1 MTKINMGKDMK
12 NYSTRVLL
20 VEDEDVARKTL
31 SFYLNTIFDE
41 VIVACDGNEGSSIFK
56 NNFED
61 NKGFDLVLTDLKM
74 PNKGGISMIDD
85 IRILVPNQ
93 RFIIVSAHK
102 NEDELL
108 KLINLRVLGYF
119 VKPLNIDNMM
129 EMLKKA
135 KEEVL
140 ADNIS
145 ISEKSDLVTLNK
157 RYTYN
162 MLNDKLYNEENI
174 VKLSKKELD
183 ILKVLIDNL
192 GEVVPVEKF
201 KEIVWNDVNTND
213 SAFRTVMK
221 RLKDKVKDDD
231 FIISHKGYGYII
243 EKLLVKN

>member
-1 MTKINMGKDMK
+1 MK
-12 NYSTRVLL
+12 SYITRVLL

-41 VIVACDGNEGSSIFK
+41 VIVACDGEQGSRIFK
-56 NNFED
+56 NYFDE
-61 NKGFDLVLTDLKM
+61 NKQFDLVLTDLKM
-74 PNKGGISMIDD
+74 PNKDGMSMIEE
-85 IRILVPNQ
+85 IRELSSNQ

-102 NEDELL
+102 NEDDLL

-140 ADNIS
+140 ADNVPN
-145 ISEKSDLVTLNK
+145 VTQNEFIILNK
-157 RYTYN
+157 KYTYN
-162 MLNDKLYNEENI
+162 TKNDKLYCEENI

-183 ILKVLIDNL
+183 ILKVLMENL
-192 GEVVPVEKF
+192 GEVVPVERF
-201 KEIVWNDVNTND
+201 KELVWGDINTND

-231 FIISHKGYGYII
+231 FIVSHKGYGYII
-243 EKLLVKN
+243 EKLLKKD

>member
-1 MTKINMGKDMK
+1 MK
-12 NYSTRVLL
+12 KYITRVLL

-41 VIVACDGNEGSSIFK
+41 VITASDGNEASMIFRK
-56 NNFED
+56 NYDE
-61 NKGFDLVLTDLKM
+61 KKSFDLVLTDLKM
-74 PNKGGISMIDD
+74 PNKDGMAMIDE
-85 IRILVPNQ
+85 IRELVPNQ

-102 NEDELL
+102 NEDDLL

-135 KEEVL
+135 KDEVL
-140 ADNIS
+140 ADNVGEQSNLININS
-145 ISEKSDLVTLNK
+145 
-157 RYTYN
+157 RYTYDRVN
-162 MLNDKLYNEENI
+162 NKLYNENEI

-183 ILKVLIDNL
+183 ILMVLVDNL

-201 KEIVWNDVNTND
+201 KEIVWDDINTND

-221 RLKDKVKDDD
+221 RLKDKVKEDD
-231 FIISHKGYGYII
+231 FIISHKGFGYTI
-243 EKLLVKN
+243 EKRLSNK

>member
-1 MTKINMGKDMK
+1 MK
-12 NYSTRVLL
+12 EYKTRVLL

-41 VIVACDGNEGSSIFK
+41 VVVACDGQEASNIFRK
-56 NNFED
+56 DFEQ
-61 NKGFDLVLTDLKM
+61 KKSFDLVLTDLKM
-74 PNKGGISMIDD
+74 PNKDGMSMIDE
-85 IRILVPNQ
+85 IRELVPSQ

-102 NEDELL
+102 NEDDLL

-140 ADNIS
+140 ADNLPK
-145 ISEKSDLVTLNK
+145 EETKLVNLNK
-157 RYTYN
+157 RYTYDKEN
-162 MLNDKLYNEENI
+162 NKLYNQESI

-183 ILKVLIDNL
+183 ILTVLVDNL

-201 KEIVWNDVNTND
+201 KEVVWNDINTND

-221 RLKDKVKDDD
+221 RLKDKVKEDD

-243 EKLLVKN
+243 EKQLRK

>member
-1 MTKINMGKDMK
+1 MK
-12 NYSTRVLL
+12 SYSTRVLL

-41 VIVACDGNEGSSIFK
+41 VVVAKDGQEGASTFK
-56 NNFED
+56 KNFEE
-61 NKGFDLVLTDLKM
+61 KRVFDLVLTDLKM
-74 PNKGGISMIDD
+74 PNKDGISMIDE
-85 IRILVPNQ
+85 IREIVPNQ

-102 NEDELL
+102 NEDDLL

-140 ADNIS
+140 ADNS
-145 ISEKSDLVTLNK
+145 NQEDNSELIILNK

-162 MLNDKLYNEENI
+162 KNSDKLYNEENI

-192 GEVVPVEKF
+192 GDVVPVTKF
-201 KEIVWNDVNTND
+201 KELVWNDINTND

-231 FIISHKGYGYII
+231 FVISHKGYGYII
-243 EKLLVKN
+243 EKPLKK

>member
-1 MTKINMGKDMK
+1 MK

-41 VIVACDGNEGSSIFK
+41 VVVAKDGEEGASIFK
-56 NNFED
+56 NDFEE
-61 NKGFDLVLTDLKM
+61 KKKFDLVLTDLKM
-74 PNKGGISMIDD
+74 PNKDGISMIDD
-85 IRILVPNQ
+85 IREIVPNQ

-102 NEDELL
+102 NEEDLL

-140 ADNIS
+140 ADNGS
-145 ISEKSDLVTLNK
+145 LEKTDLITLNK

-162 MLNDKLYNEENI
+162 TINDKLYNEEII

-192 GEVVPVEKF
+192 GDVVPVTKF
-201 KEIVWNDVNTND
+201 KELVWNDINTND

-243 EKLLVKN
+243 EKPLKK

>member
-1 MTKINMGKDMK
+1 MK

-41 VIVACDGNEGSSIFK
+41 VVVACDGAEGSSTFK
-56 NNFED
+56 KNYEE
-61 NKGFDLVLTDLKM
+61 NKKFDLVLTDLKM
-74 PNKGGISMIDD
+74 PNKDGISMIDD
-85 IRILVPNQ
+85 IRELVSNQ

-102 NEDELL
+102 NEDDLL

-140 ADNIS
+140 ADNIDT
-145 ISEKSDLVTLNK
+145 SEQSELITLNK

-162 MLNDKLYNEENI
+162 KLNDKLYNEETI

-201 KEIVWNDVNTND
+201 KEVVWDDINTND

-221 RLKDKVKDDD
+221 RLKDKVKEDD

-243 EKLLVKN
+243 EKPLAKS

>member
-1 MTKINMGKDMK
+1 MKD
-12 NYSTRVLL
+12 YSTRVLL

-41 VIVACDGNEGSSIFK
+41 VVVACDGQEGFSLFK
-56 NNFED
+56 KNFED
-61 NKGFDLVLTDLKM
+61 NKNFDLVLTDLKM
-74 PNKGGISMIDD
+74 PNKDGITMIDD
-85 IRILVPNQ
+85 MRELVSNQ

-102 NEDELL
+102 NEDDLL

-140 ADNIS
+140 ADNNI
-145 ISEKSDLVTLNK
+145 VLNK
-157 RYTYN
+157 NELLTINKKYTYN
-162 MLNDKLYNEENI
+162 RLNDKLYFEEKS

-183 ILKVLIDNL
+183 ILKVLVDNI
-192 GEVVPVEKF
+192 GEVVSVEKF
-201 KEIVWNDVNTND
+201 KKAVWGDINTND

-221 RLKDKVKDDD
+221 RLKDKIKEDD

-243 EKLLVKN
+243 EKPLVK

>member
-1 MTKINMGKDMK
+1 MK
-12 NYSTRVLL
+12 KYSTRVLL

-41 VIVACDGNEGSSIFK
+41 VVVAQDGQEGSVVFK
-56 NNFED
+56 RNYDEGNS
-61 NKGFDLVLTDLKM
+61 FDLVLTDLKM
-74 PNKGGISMIDD
+74 PNKDGISMIDD
-85 IRILVPNQ
+85 IRELVSNQ

-102 NEDELL
+102 NEDDLL

-140 ADNIS
+140 ADNKVLD
-145 ISEKSDLVTLNK
+145 EQNDLITLNK
-157 RYTYN
+157 KYTYN
-162 MLNDKLYNEENI
+162 KINDKLYFEESI

-183 ILKVLIDNL
+183 ILKVLIDSL
-192 GEVVPVEKF
+192 GVVVPVEKF
-201 KEIVWNDVNTND
+201 KELVWGDVNTND

-221 RLKDKVKDDD
+221 RLKDKVKGDD

-243 EKLLVKN
+243 EKPLVKN

>member
-1 MTKINMGKDMK
+1 MK

-41 VIVACDGNEGSSIFK
+41 VIVACDGEEGSSLFK
-56 NNFED
+56 KNFE
-61 NKGFDLVLTDLKM
+61 NNSQFDLVLTDLKM
-74 PNKGGISMIDD
+74 PNKDGLSMIDD
-85 IRILVPNQ
+85 IRELVPNQ

-102 NEDELL
+102 NEDDLL

-140 ADNIS
+140 ADNS
-145 ISEKSDLVTLNK
+145 IDPSENELITLNK

-162 MLNDKLYNEENI
+162 RLNDKLYNEETI

-201 KEIVWNDVNTND
+201 KELVWDDINTND

-221 RLKDKVKDDD
+221 RLKDKVKEDD

-243 EKLLVKN
+243 EKPLIKS

>member
-1 MTKINMGKDMK
+1 MK
-12 NYSTRVLL
+12 EYQTRVLL

-41 VIVACDGNEGSSIFK
+41 VVVACDGQEASNIFK
-56 NNFED
+56 KEYEH
-61 NKGFDLVLTDLKM
+61 KKSFDLVLTDLKM
-74 PNKGGISMIDD
+74 PNKDGMSMIDD
-85 IRILVPNQ
+85 IRKLVSNQ

-102 NEDELL
+102 NEDDLL

-140 ADNIS
+140 ADNLPKEES
-145 ISEKSDLVTLNK
+145 KLLNLNK
-157 RYTYN
+157 RYTYDKEN
-162 MLNDKLYNEENI
+162 NKLYNQESI

-183 ILKVLIDNL
+183 ILTVLVDNL

-201 KEIVWNDVNTND
+201 KEVVWNDINTND

-221 RLKDKVKDDD
+221 RLKDKVKEDD

-243 EKLLVKN
+243 EKQLRK

>member
-1 MTKINMGKDMK
+1 MK

-41 VIVACDGNEGSSIFK
+41 VVVACDGEEASTIFK
-56 NNFED
+56 NNFDE
-61 NKGFDLVLTDLKM
+61 NKQFDLVLTDLKM
-74 PNKGGISMIDD
+74 PNKDGISMIDD
-85 IRILVPNQ
+85 IRSLVPNQ

-102 NEDELL
+102 NEDDLL

-140 ADNIS
+140 ADNAVS
-145 ISEKSDLVTLNK
+145 SEENDLLVLNK
-157 RYTYN
+157 VYTYN
-162 MLNDKLYNEENI
+162 KVNDKLYNEENI

-183 ILKVLIDNL
+183 ILKVLIDKI
-192 GEVVPVEKF
+192 GEVIPVEKF
-201 KEIVWNDVNTND
+201 KEMVWNDINTND

-243 EKLLVKN
+243 EKPLVKN